1 MRPGLPS
8 WAQVTP
14 ARLAHV
20 ERVVALITTW
30 AEALRLPATE
40 RDRWLRAAWLHDA
53 LRDAPEDELRRLVP
67 DEPGPTELLHG
78 PAAAVRAAS
87 DGEPD
92 SGVLSAVRW
101 HSVGSAHWDRVGQAL
116 YSADFLEPGRSF
128 DREARAELAAR
139 FPTAMDEVVR
149 EVAARRVAWLIRSG
163 WFIPE
168 TTWRFW
174 NHVAG
179 GWPM

>member
-1 MRPGLPS
+1 MRSGLPS

-30 AEALRLPATE
+30 ADGIHLDPLE
-40 RDRWLRAAWLHDA
+40 RERWIRAAWLHDA
-53 LRDAPEDELRRLVP
+53 LRDAPEEELRRLVP
-67 DEPGPTELLHG
+67 NEPGLTELLHG
-78 PAAAVRAAS
+78 PAAAVRAVA
-87 DGEPD
+87 DGEED
-92 SGVLSAVRW
+92 AGVLSAVRW

-116 YSADFLEPGRSF
+116 YCADFLEPGRSF
-128 DREARAELAAR
+128 ERDARAELAAR
-139 FPTAMDEVVR
+139 FPTAMDGVVR
-149 EVAARRVAWLIRSG
+149 DVAARRVTWLVRSG

-179 GWPM
+179 GRPM

>member
-1 MRPGLPS
+1 MPGLPP

-14 ARLAHV
+14 ARLAHI
-20 ERVVALITTW
+20 ERVVGLLDGWADALHL
-30 AEALRLPATE
+30 AEPE

-53 LRDAPEDELRRLVP
+53 LRDAPEAELRRLAP

-78 PAAAVRAAS
+78 PAASVRAAA
-87 DGEPD
+87 DGEQDP
-92 SGVLSAVRW
+92 GILGAVHW

-116 YSADFLEPGRSF
+116 YCADFLEPGRSF
-128 DREARAELAAR
+128 DREARAELVTR
-139 FPTAMDEVVR
+139 FPEAPKEVLR
-149 EVAARRVAWLIRSG
+149 EVAGRRVAWLVRSG

-174 NHVAG
+174 NHAAG
-179 GWPM
+179 GWPG